1 MLWMRTNDGTD
12 REHVV
17 AAMVITKGT
26 DKQGDGNEASI
37 RTLVEER
44 RQGTINLREGR
55 LILD

>member
-1 MLWMRTNDGTD
+1 MRTDDGTD